1 MAYTGLATCRGEKC
15 SICLT
20 RVRGVFNI
28 QYSILNNEYVS
39 LRDITLYN
47 LMYRHTHL
55 MNKSIGEFLVN
66 SPKDL

>member
-1 MAYTGLATCRGEKC
+1 MFNL
-15 SICLT
+15 
-20 RVRGVFNI
+20 VRGVFNI